1 MVEGEDEKQVIEE
14 ADQLASI
21 VAKAV

>member
-14 ADQLASI
+14 ADQLASV